1 MLSLESG
8 MIDKKVK
15 VSIIIPHYN
24 QKDCLQKLFPNLV
37 DQTYKDFEVILI
49 DDCTPDKATI
59 TFVRDFIKDKPNMHL
74 VQNEVNMRFVKT
86 VNRGITLAK
95 GEYICL
101 LNSDTEVKNNFVQR
115 NVEILDSDPGIGGV
129 TCTIVDQHGK
139 NWFSGGRYRNGLP
152 TNLKDDFQGIRSAD
166 FIAGTA
172 VFYRKVIFDRIGLFD
187 ENFIMY
193 HEDIEFGIRVKHY
206 TDYRLC
212 TFSDKL
218 VAHIQV
224 PSIPESNVW
233 YYDSRNLM
241 LMAREYTPINIPTVI
256 VKIMFF
262 GVCLNLIVAT
272 KRVLLGKFSLSKS
285 SVSFAFAS
293 FRGAVE
299 GITAKQTTHS
309 CR

>member
-1 MLSLESG
+1 MS
-8 MIDKKVK
+8 DKKVK

-24 QKDCLQKLFPNLV
+24 QKDCLERLFPNLV

-49 DDCTPDKATI
+49 DDCTPDEATI

-74 VQNEVNMRFVKT
+74 VQNETNMRFVKT
-86 VNRGITLAK
+86 VNRGITLAT

-115 NVEILDSDPGIGGV
+115 NVDILDSNPGIGGV
-129 TCTIVDQHGK
+129 TCTIVDEHGK
-139 NWFSGGRYRNGLP
+139 NWFSGGRYRNGIP
-152 TNLKDDFQGIRSAD
+152 SNLKDDFQGIRSAD

-172 VFYRKVIFDRIGLFD
+172 VFYRKVIFDRTGCFD

-193 HEDIEFGIRVKHY
+193 HEDVEFGLRVKHC

-224 PSIPESNVW
+224 PSIQGSELLHH
-233 YYDSRNLM
+233 DSRNMM

-256 VKIMFF
+256 VYMMLFKVCKFF
-262 GVCLNLIVAT
+262 IYAVAAF
-272 KRVLLGKFSLSKS
+272 LLGKFSSSKRLM
-285 SVSFAFAS
+285 SFAIAS
-293 FRGAVE
+293 FRGTLE
-299 GITAKQTTHS
+299 GITAEQTVHS

>member
-1 MLSLESG
+1 MS
-8 MIDKKVK
+8 DKKVK

-24 QKDCLQKLFPNLV
+24 QKLCLQRLFPNLV

-95 GEYICL
+95 GEYLCL
-101 LNSDTEVKNNFVQR
+101 LNSDTEIKNNFVQR

-129 TCTIVDQHGK
+129 TCTIVDQQGK

-152 TNLKDDFQGIRSAD
+152 SNLKDDFQGIRSAD

-172 VFYRKVIFDRIGLFD
+172 VFYRKVIFDRVGLFD

-193 HEDIEFGIRVKHY
+193 HEDVEFGLRVKHC

-212 TFSDKL
+212 TFSEKL
-218 VAHIQV
+218 VTHILV
-224 PSIPESNVW
+224 PSIPESELC
-233 YYDSRNLM
+233 YYDNRNLM
-241 LMAREYTPINIPTVI
+241 FIAREYTPINIPTVI
-256 VKIMFF
+256 VNIMFWE
-262 GVCLNLIVAT
+262 VCMRLIRAT
-272 KRVLLGKFSLSKS
+272 IGVLLGKFSLSKLWMS
-285 SVSFAFAS
+285 LAFAS

-299 GITAKQTTHS
+299 GITAEQTAHS

>member
-1 MLSLESG
+1 MS
-8 MIDKKVK
+8 DKKVK

-24 QKDCLQKLFPNLV
+24 QKLCLQSLFPNLV

-49 DDCTPDKATI
+49 DDCTPDEAAI

-74 VQNEVNMRFVKT
+74 VQNKVNMRFVKT
-86 VNRGITLAK
+86 VNKGITLAK

-115 NVEILDSDPGIGGV
+115 NVEILDSDPDIGGV
-129 TCTIVDQHGK
+129 TCTIVDHKGK
-139 NWFSGGRYRNGLP
+139 NWFSGGSYRKGFP
-152 TNLKDDFQGIRSAD
+152 SNLMDDFQGIRSVD

-193 HEDIEFGIRVKHY
+193 HEDVEFGLRVKHY

-218 VAHIQV
+218 VTHILV
-224 PSIPESNVW
+224 ASIPGRDMW
-233 YYDSRNLM
+233 YYASRNLM
-241 LMAREYTPINIPTVI
+241 LMARKYSPINIPTVI
-256 VKIMFF
+256 GHIMFSNVCKFLFTATEEFIF
-262 GVCLNLIVAT
+262 GN
-272 KRVLLGKFSLSKS
+272 FSS
-285 SVSFAFAS
+285 SIFWFSIAFAC
-293 FRGAVE
+293 FRGTVE
-299 GITAKQTTHS
+299 GIIVKQTAHS

>member
-1 MLSLESG
+1 MS
-8 MIDKKVK
+8 DKKVK

-24 QKDCLQKLFPNLV
+24 QKLCLQRLLPNLV
-37 DQTYKDFEVILI
+37 DQTYEDFEVILI
-49 DDCTPDKATI
+49 DDCTPDEATI
-59 TFVRDFIKDKPNMHL
+59 TFVRDFIKDKTNMRL
-74 VQNEVNMRFVKT
+74 VQNEINVRFVKT
-86 VNRGITLAK
+86 VNRGITLAT

-139 NWFSGGRYRNGLP
+139 NWFSGGRYRNELP

-172 VFYRKVIFDRIGLFD
+172 VFYRKVIFDKIGLFN
-187 ENFIMY
+187 ENLIMY
-193 HEDIEFGIRVKHY
+193 HEDVEFGLRVKHC
-206 TDYRLC
+206 TDYRLS

-218 VAHIQV
+218 FAHIQV
-224 PSIPESNVW
+224 PSIQESEVL

-241 LMAREYTPINIPTVI
+241 WMAREYTPINIPTVI
-256 VKIMFF
+256 VYMMFF
-262 GVCLNLIVAT
+262 IVCKFFIYAVAAFF
-272 KRVLLGKFSLSKS
+272 LGKLSS
-285 SVSFAFAS
+285 SKH
-293 FRGAVE
+293 FRGCASACFRGIVE
-299 GITAKQTTHS
+299 GITAKQIVHS

>member
-1 MLSLESG
+1 MS
-8 MIDKKVK
+8 DKKIK

-24 QKDCLQKLFPNLV
+24 QKDCLQKLFPTIV

-59 TFVRDFIKDKPNMHL
+59 TFVLDFIKDKPNMHL
-74 VQNEVNMRFVKT
+74 MYNEVNMRFVKT

-115 NVEILDSDPGIGGV
+115 NVEILNSDPDIGGV

-139 NWFSGGRYRNGLP
+139 NWFSGGRYRHGLP
-152 TNLKDDFQGIRSAD
+152 SNLKDDFQGIRSAD

-172 VFYRKVIFDRIGLFD
+172 AFYRKVIFDRIGLFD

-193 HEDIEFGIRVKHY
+193 HEDVEFGLRVKHC

-218 VAHIQV
+218 VAHILV
-224 PSIPESNVW
+224 PSIPGSELW

-241 LMAREYTPINIPTVI
+241 FIARKYTPINIPTVI
-256 VKIMFF
+256 VNIMFF
-262 GVCLNLIVAT
+262 KVCMYLILATVGVLF
-272 KRVLLGKFSLSKS
+272 GKFSLSKRW
-285 SVSFAFAS
+285 VSFAFAS

-299 GITAKQTTHS
+299 GITAKQTAHS

>member
-1 MLSLESG
+1 MPYQETG
-8 MIDKKVK
+8 MSDKKIK

-24 QKDCLQKLFPNLV
+24 QKDCLQKLFPTIV

-59 TFVRDFIKDKPNMHL
+59 TFVLDFIKDKPNMHL
-74 VQNEVNMRFVKT
+74 MYNEVNMRFVKT

-115 NVEILDSDPGIGGV
+115 NVEILDSDPDIGGV

-139 NWFSGGRYRNGLP
+139 NWFSGGRYRHGLP
-152 TNLKDDFQGIRSAD
+152 SNLKDDFQGIRSAD

-172 VFYRKVIFDRIGLFD
+172 AFYRKVIFDRIGLFD

-193 HEDIEFGIRVKHY
+193 HEDVEFGLRVKHC

-218 VAHIQV
+218 VAHILV
-224 PSIPESNVW
+224 PSIPGSELW

-241 LMAREYTPINIPTVI
+241 FIARKYTPINIPTVI
-256 VKIMFF
+256 VNIMFF
-262 GVCLNLIVAT
+262 KVCMYLILATVGVLF
-272 KRVLLGKFSLSKS
+272 GKFSLSKRW
-285 SVSFAFAS
+285 VSFAFAS

-299 GITAKQTTHS
+299 GITAKQTAHS